1 MILNQLQLD
10 QNEKDMIEHIVVQME
25 KEGGMDRSAAMA
37 DMRFDFIEYVCERT
51 VKKPKRVKSG
61 SVQKRLTVF
70 LRENGPRSL
79 ALSLSWGL
87 SSS

>member
-1 MILNQLQLD
+1 MESVIEDHTERAGLPLRFSATKVIEGDSLILNQLQLD

-51 VKKPKRVKSG
+51 VNKPKESK
-61 SVQKRLTVF
+61 
-70 LRENGPRSL
+70 
-79 ALSLSWGL
+79 
-87 SSS
+87 